1 MKDWMTIDDLS
12 DYLQITQTKIH
23 NLIKK
28 ERIPFHDKLG
38 SPRFF
43 KTDIDNWMRTP
54 MSIDKLDKGQEVS
67 FNYRDKPIKEY
78 VLTATKILVGQT
90 AWNRLPGFIKD
101 SVSMCKKIDRAFL
114 YRKEFE
120 PIINNFNDYLRVT
133 CWLGLIDN
141 RPGLKREKH
150 YFPTEFSEKIYLVDS
165 IEEIKTNILD
175 SIIYIVKRNMETIPL
190 ERHAILLLWY
200 LLKIKEKGLKPDE
213 SHFDKGGEDNFFPAI
228 RLNFTISFCDFLFGK
243 DRKKERMFLERWD
256 KHLI

>member
-133 CWLGLIDN
+133 C
-141 RPGLKREKH
+141 
-150 YFPTEFSEKIYLVDS
+150 
-165 IEEIKTNILD
+165 
-175 SIIYIVKRNMETIPL
+175 
-190 ERHAILLLWY
+190 
-200 LLKIKEKGLKPDE
+200 
-213 SHFDKGGEDNFFPAI
+213 
-228 RLNFTISFCDFLFGK
+228 
-243 DRKKERMFLERWD
+243 
-256 KHLI
+256 